1 MLSPAYSVV
10 VIGTSQGG
18 LDALRI
24 IISALPADYPIPLV
38 VVQHRHRDSDA
49 TLARFLQGLTP
60 LRVCEI
66 DDKQPLEGQRVFI
79 APPNYH
85 MLVERGH
92 FSLSIDAP
100 VRYSR
105 PSIDLA
111 LTSASEAYA
120 HHAVGVVL
128 TGANADGAVG
138 LRNIADRGG
147 LAVVQDPRTAEAA
160 AMPKA
165 ALEVVPTARVL
176 PLGRMASFLI
186 ELTRVPAAGGSA
198 A

>member
-18 LDALRI
+18 LDALRVI
-24 IISALPADYPIPLV
+24 IPALPADYPIPLV

-49 TLARFLQGLTP
+49 TLARFLQGLTS

-128 TGANADGAVG
+128 TGANADGAAG

-165 ALEVVPTARVL
+165 ALDAVPTARVL

-186 ELTRVPAAGGSA
+186 ELASVPAAGGSA